1 MASRNAL
8 LWEIHSKN
16 IFKGYIFGTMHV
28 PIDVAFSDF
37 GRLKVAIDECEIFA
51 PEIPLHS
58 DAQQKMGGHV
68 NLPNDLKLSNL
79 LSARKYEKYNA
90 ILRKSFGLNLELFDK
105 MLPLF
110 LLNYMTQ
117 QALSTKADNPVN
129 SMDFQLWSYAESMER
144 ELSSMESIDD
154 HIQTL
159 NQISLDYQLRSLR
172 SALSNVS
179 KFRSKT
185 LQLLDLYQNQEIH
198 KLYKLSKKSIGS
210 IKDVLLYSRNH
221 KMAANF
227 AQLSTTKSV
236 FAAVGAAH
244 LSGKTGLLH
253 LLRKEGY
260 SLSPVKLDLLS

>member
-1 MASRNAL
+1 
-8 LWEIHSKN
+8 
-16 IFKGYIFGTMHV
+16 MHV
-28 PIDVAFSDF
+28 PIGVAFSDF
-37 GRLKVAIDECEIFA
+37 GRLKEAIDQCDVFA

-58 DAQQKMGGHV
+58 NAHRRMRAYVH
-68 NLPNDLKLSNL
+68 LPNDFKLSAL
-79 LSARKYEKYNA
+79 LSDRKYDKYKA
-90 ILRKSFGLNLELFDK
+90 FLRKSFGINLKLFDK

-117 QALSTKADNPVN
+117 QALSTKADIPVN
-129 SMDFQLWSYAESMER
+129 TMDFQLWSYAESVER
-144 ELSSMESIDD
+144 ELSSMESMDD

-159 NQISLDYQLRSLR
+159 NQISLDYQLRSLG

-210 IKDVLLYSRNH
+210 IKDALLYSRNH

-227 AQLSTTKSV
+227 TQLSTTKSV

-244 LSGKTGLLH
+244 LSGKNGLLH
-253 LLRKEGY
+253 LLNKKGY
-260 SLSPVKLDLLS
+260 RLSPVKLDLR